1 MATASVLG
9 VDDGAPMN
17 VARDRLER
25 MFRDHHEFIWR
36 LLRRLGLGSDVAA
49 DLTQQ
54 VYLVAAE
61 RLSDIRPE
69 SERGIPIWNRPTLIA
84 QLASPAAALPTLG
97 RHGHPSV
104 PRSTSGPE
112 ELTSQRQAIALLDQ
126 ILYETRGR
134 PSDRLRSVRTRRA
147 IDRQDCRNA
156 RYSAWY
162 GRLETPTGARS
173 IQNPRRS
180 RRALIASSEGIMK
193 DPERLLEGT
202 TTDFERTVLRAA
214 RLEQPSVAQRRRMRP
229 RPFSRRDWVF
239 KRRGFKAAAGI
250 GNQLVVVA
258 VIAGV
263 LAGTGSSSLTTS
275 SLHRPQTYAPAAVQP
290 AVNPASVGQAPAIT
304 DDAPNG
310 IRAEELTLETTKDR
324 DVKPPPRTVAPAKTI
339 DLREEIRLLDEA
351 LDCTVVP
358 KIQEEHFRPS
368 TVNRYLAQFPRGSF
382 RQEASVL
389 RIEALAMTGNNTQ
402 AATEAKRFMTT
413 HPSSPH
419 VDKLQRITQSATGP
433 TKP

>member
-1 MATASVLG
+1 
-9 VDDGAPMN
+9 
-17 VARDRLER
+17 
-25 MFRDHHEFIWR
+25 
-36 LLRRLGLGSDVAA
+36 
-49 DLTQQ
+49 
-54 VYLVAAE
+54 
-61 RLSDIRPE
+61 
-69 SERGIPIWNRPTLIA
+69 
-84 QLASPAAALPTLG
+84 
-97 RHGHPSV
+97 
-104 PRSTSGPE
+104 
-112 ELTSQRQAIALLDQ
+112 
-126 ILYETRGR
+126 
-134 PSDRLRSVRTRRA
+134 
-147 IDRQDCRNA
+147 
-156 RYSAWY
+156 
-162 GRLETPTGARS
+162 
-173 IQNPRRS
+173 
-180 RRALIASSEGIMK
+180 MK

-214 RLEQPSVAQRRRMRP
+214 RLEQPSVAQRRRMR
-229 RPFSRRDWVF
+229 RALFF
-239 KRRGFKAAAGI
+239 AEIGFLTAGFKAAAGI

-275 SLHRPQTYAPAAVQP
+275 SHHRPQTYAPATVQP
-290 AVNPASVGQAPAIT
+290 AINPASVGQAPAIT

-310 IRAEELTLETTKDR
+310 IRAEELTLETNKDR
-324 DVKPPPRTVAPAKTI
+324 DVKTAPRTVAPVKTI

-351 LDCTVVP
+351 RIALRSKDP
-358 KIQEEHFRPS
+358 GRALS

-389 RIEALAMTGNNTQ
+389 RIEALAMNGNKTQ